1 MIGNM
6 KDQWIGNY
14 KTTWHK
20 GFESFNNRSKIL
32 WIRKKE
38 KQLSYQQR
46 HVDSS
51 NQSLSYK
58 VVIMEKTR

>member
-1 MIGNM
+1 MIDNM

-14 KTTWHK
+14 KTTRHK
-20 GFESFNNRSKIL
+20 GFESLNNKSKIL

-46 HVDSS
+46 HVDFSS
-51 NQSLSYK
+51 QSLSYK
-58 VVIMEKTR
+58 VVIMEKAR